1 MKILFLDESGDHN
14 MEKIDSKYPVFVLA
28 GVIFESE
35 YYTKNAKQR
44 IGKFKKK
51 LFENEKIILHTADI
65 YRNRNGFEEL
75 KNPKFREKFYF
86 ELNKLIDDL
95 NFNII
100 ASGIHKNKHFA
111 RYGIS
116 AVDPYLL
123 SLEFIVERFI
133 FSLDECGEKGIIVAE
148 SRGNQLDNQ
157 LEIAWL
163 NLKVRGTRF
172 IEPVR
177 ISEKITDFKI
187 VAKSKGV
194 EGLEVADLVASPI
207 GRSVMKKKSKEDFR
221 TIKKKFRKNSS
232 GHIIGHGMII
242 FPK

>member
-1 MKILFLDESGDHN
+1 
-14 MEKIDSKYPVFVLA
+14 
-28 GVIFESE
+28 
-35 YYTKNAKQR
+35 
-44 IGKFKKK
+44 
-51 LFENEKIILHTADI
+51 
-65 YRNRNGFEEL
+65 L
-75 KNPKFREKFYF
+75 KDPKFREKFYF
-86 ELNKLIDDL
+86 ELNKLVDDL
-95 NFNII
+95 NFDII

-116 AVDPYLL
+116 AIDPYLL

-133 FSLDECGEKGIIVAE
+133 FLLNECGEKGIIVAE

-163 NLKVRGTRF
+163 NLKVKGTKF

-187 VAKSKGV
+187 MAKSMAV
-194 EGLEVADLVASPI
+194 EGLEIADLIASPI

-221 TIKKKFRKNSS
+221 TIRKKFRKNKS